1 MPGCQNPKQLRERE
15 HRHTGSPRTESGPRL
30 GALPSLG
37 VPTIPPLLTKP
48 LSMTRHRLLR
58 VSASLVKWNW
68 TRREF
73 RNRGTS
79 VVCGVGVGGLGEA
92 GPGPQNPPQ
101 PAPAQPTHQQ
111 LLWDKLH
118 VELPRP
124 LLRPPVGQTRGSA
137 KGRPFSTPPPPCPLH
152 PSLHSQDLPL
162 VHVDVGV
169 QTPLR
174 LAVGLR
180 PRLWGRRGDVRAGQ
194 HSCPPI
200 PASMLTSC
208 HSMTPLHA
216 KNLLLTIWIG
226 PPWAPPDPI
235 ACGQ

>member
-1 MPGCQNPKQLRERE
+1 MWPLRPAKIWKFRGPDGVTATPKRDGDLRHRMPGCQNPKQLRERE

-124 LLRPPVGQTRGSA
+124 LLRPPVGQMRGSA
-137 KGRPFSTPPPPCPLH
+137 KGRPFSTPP
-152 PSLHSQDLPL
+152 
-162 VHVDVGV
+162 
-169 QTPLR
+169 
-174 LAVGLR
+174 LR
-180 PRLWGRRGDVRAGQ
+180 PVP
-194 HSCPPI
+194 CT
-200 PASMLTSC
+200 PASTHRIS
-208 HSMTPLHA
+208 
-216 KNLLLTIWIG
+216 
-226 PPWAPPDPI
+226 PWFT
-235 ACGQ
+235 